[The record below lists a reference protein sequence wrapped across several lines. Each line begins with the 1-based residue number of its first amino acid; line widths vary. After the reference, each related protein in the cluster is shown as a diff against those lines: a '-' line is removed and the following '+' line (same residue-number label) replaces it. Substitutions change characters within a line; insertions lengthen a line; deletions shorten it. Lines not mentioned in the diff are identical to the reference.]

1 MSTNTDKECAD
12 ILSKINRV
20 MTSMESIYK
29 TPHSIVKRTKQYLKG
44 VGLASAEGYA
54 DALKVCL
61 LIHGLDD
68 VPLS

>member
-1 MSTNTDKECAD
+1 MSANVDKKAD
-12 ILSKINRV
+12 ILSEINCV
-20 MTSMESIYK
+20 MLSMERRYK

-44 VGLASAEGYA
+44 VGSASAEGYA

-61 LIHGLDD
+61 LIHGLED

>member
-1 MSTNTDKECAD
+1 MSENVDKKAD
-12 ILSKINRV
+12 ILSAINRV
-20 MTSMESIYK
+20 MMSMERIYK

-61 LIHGLDD
+61 LIHGLED

>member
-1 MSTNTDKECAD
+1 MSENVDKKAD
-12 ILSKINRV
+12 VLSEINRV
-20 MTSMESIYK
+20 MLSMENRYK

-44 VGLASAEGYA
+44 VGLASTEGYA

-61 LIHGLDD
+61 LIHGLED

>member
-1 MSTNTDKECAD
+1 MSENVDKECVD

-29 TPHSIVKRTKQYLKG
+29 TPHSIVKRTKQYIKG
-44 VGLASAEGYA
+44 VGLASAKGYA

-61 LIHGLDD
+61 LIHGLED

>member
-1 MSTNTDKECAD
+1 MSENVDKKAD
-12 ILSKINRV
+12 VLSEINRV
-20 MTSMESIYK
+20 MLSMENRYK
-29 TPHSIVKRTKQYLKG
+29 MPLSIVKRTKQYLKG

-61 LIHGLDD
+61 LIHGLED

>member
-1 MSTNTDKECAD
+1 MSENVDKKAD
-12 ILSKINRV
+12 LLSEINRV
-20 MTSMESIYK
+20 VMSMERIYK

-61 LIHGLDD
+61 LIHGLED

>member
-1 MSTNTDKECAD
+1 MSENVDKKVD

-61 LIHGLDD
+61 LIHGLED

>member
-1 MSTNTDKECAD
+1 MSENVDKKAD
-12 ILSKINRV
+12 VLSEINRV
-20 MTSMESIYK
+20 MMSMEHRYK
-29 TPHSIVKRTKQYLKG
+29 TPHSIVKCTKQYLKG

-61 LIHGLDD
+61 LMHGLED

>member
-1 MSTNTDKECAD
+1 MSKNIDKKAD
-12 ILSKINRV
+12 ILSELSRV
-20 MTSMESIYK
+20 MMRMERVYK
-29 TPHSIVKRTKQYLKG
+29 TPHSIVKRTKQCLKG

-61 LIHGLDD
+61 LIYGLED

>member
-1 MSTNTDKECAD
+1 MSENVDKKAD
-12 ILSKINRV
+12 VLSEINRV
-20 MTSMESIYK
+20 MMSMERIYK
-29 TPHSIVKRTKQYLKG
+29 TPHSIVKCTKQYFNG
-44 VGLASAEGYA
+44 VGLASAESYA

>member
-1 MSTNTDKECAD
+1 MSENLDKKVD
-12 ILSKINRV
+12 ILSEINRV
-20 MTSMESIYK
+20 MMSMERIYK

-61 LIHGLDD
+61 LIHGLED